1 MIGTYLLK
9 FSSICA
15 AKYDASLDLELMEFR
30 IGTYNDSGMDLLSDR
45 YLAYLARR
53 ESFQDLKGNLHL

>member
-53 ESFQDLKGNLHL
+53 ESF